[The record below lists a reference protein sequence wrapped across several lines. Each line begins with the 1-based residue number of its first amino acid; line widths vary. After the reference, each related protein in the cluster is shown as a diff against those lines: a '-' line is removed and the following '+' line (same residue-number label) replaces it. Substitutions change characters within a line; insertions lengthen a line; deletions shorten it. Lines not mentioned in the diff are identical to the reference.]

1 MIPQDRISSDICLV
15 TEKQDMTIIDNTIDT
30 IKTIIISPYLDLE
43 FNVICNI
50 VNKVNKCIC

>member
-1 MIPQDRISSDICLV
+1 MIPQDKMSSDICLV
-15 TEKQDMTIIDNTIDT
+15 TEKQEVIIIDNTIDT

-50 VNKVNKCIC
+50 INKVNKCVC